1 MPVKIRI
8 IYIVALLIYIVVLL
22 GMRYRVGV
30 DTISYM
36 NAYKHAKTLEH
47 FFSTDFINERYEF
60 GYLLLCAICKSIT
73 KEFWLLQTV
82 IALITNCLVF
92 IFLYQNCR
100 NVFLGILFFFLLQWF
115 YFSME
120 ILREGMAI
128 AIFLV
133 NYKNY
138 KEQRWLIYYL
148 VSLLSI
154 SLHYSAII
162 IWFFPF
168 AKLLKPN
175 LFFFILCFLFI
186 LISPL
191 VEQLNEYMTIAAISG
206 RIDQYTDADTFN
218 LNWKILELVRTAL
231 PAIAL
236 VYIYR
241 KYKIE
246 YNEEPMLLLQILF
259 CMGAFA
265 IPLIFSR
272 FANYT
277 CMFVVVALSNILS
290 SEKVK
295 NLLKIILVCF
305 ILLTQA
311 YTFYTRLS
319 RWIPYIS
326 ILDPRQVRER
336 EQIWKRDFIFGY

>member
-1 MPVKIRI
+1 
-8 IYIVALLIYIVVLL
+8 
-22 GMRYRVGV
+22 
-30 DTISYM
+30 
-36 NAYKHAKTLEH
+36 
-47 FFSTDFINERYEF
+47 
-60 GYLLLCAICKSIT
+60 
-73 KEFWLLQTV
+73 
-82 IALITNCLVF
+82 
-92 IFLYQNCR
+92 
-100 NVFLGILFFFLLQWF
+100 
-115 YFSME
+115 ME